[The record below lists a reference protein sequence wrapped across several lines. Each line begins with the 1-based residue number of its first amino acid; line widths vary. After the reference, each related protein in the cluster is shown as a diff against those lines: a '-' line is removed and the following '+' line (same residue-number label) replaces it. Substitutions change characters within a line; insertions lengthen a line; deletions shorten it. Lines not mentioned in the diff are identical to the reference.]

1 MSPATL
7 IKISKHPAIVWFDRI
22 APVIALFIAVYYGLH
37 HEWVQAAL
45 WGGTAVLAVV
55 LSVCSITKL
64 MEKMLIKLIARR

>member
-7 IKISKHPAIVWFDRI
+7 IKFSKHPAIVWFDRI
-22 APVIALFIAVYYGLH
+22 APIIALVIAAYYGLH
-37 HEWVQAAL
+37 KEWLQASI
-45 WGGTAVLAVV
+45 WGATAVLAVV

>member
-7 IKISKHPAIVWFDRI
+7 VRFSKHPAIVWFDRI
-22 APVIALFIAVYYGLH
+22 APVIALVIAAYYGMH
-37 HEWVQAAL
+37 HEWLKAGI
-45 WGGTAVLAVV
+45 WGATAVLAVV

>member
-22 APVIALFIAVYYGLH
+22 APVIAILIAAYYGFQ
-37 HEWVQAAL
+37 HEWLQAAI
-45 WGGTAVLAVV
+45 WGATAILAIV